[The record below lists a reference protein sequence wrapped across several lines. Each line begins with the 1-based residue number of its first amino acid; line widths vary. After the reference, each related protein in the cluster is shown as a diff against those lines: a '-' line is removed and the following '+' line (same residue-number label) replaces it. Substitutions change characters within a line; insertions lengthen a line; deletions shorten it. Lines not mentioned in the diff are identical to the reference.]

1 MIETLKLSN
10 RLFQCRLDCYT
21 DGIQLSN
28 QVAEIIAKH
37 KERRPFHLN
46 VIEAACHGLFK
57 ETVHSLILANMLKQ
71 SHISFN
77 FIDSFYIRSKEAAF
91 SVKYCNNL

>member
-28 QVAEIIAKH
+28 QVAEIIAKY

-46 VIEAACHGLFK
+46 VIEAACHGLFQGNG
-57 ETVHSLILANMLKQ
+57 SQ
-71 SHISFN
+71 SHTRQ
-77 FIDSFYIRSKEAAF
+77 YAQTF
-91 SVKYCNNL
+91 SYPNVIFRGVFGY